1 MKKSYKKIALSLL
14 LFPLLASY
22 TSVFPAM
29 AQENGEVI
37 ELDFWT
43 FWGSEP
49 RRNFIE
55 TIVDKFNQS
64 QDEIHVNHTYLPWGD
79 IFTKNLASIAAGEP
93 ADVIVNDINTVA
105 QRAQKNQNTNLSEF
119 IAQEGDEFAS
129 NFYENLWDVTL
140 YEGDNYAI
148 PFTTDTRLLYY
159 NKDMMEEVGLDP
171 EQPPTTW
178 EELQEMAMMMD
189 VANGDNYD
197 RIGYVPRYG
206 VQGDFYYMNATG
218 HGFWDFESDRPTIND
233 PEGVAALKW
242 VSEYENHYGSDRL
255 NAFTAEFGN
264 QQADPFMNGKI
275 GMMIKEGT
283 HYSQIAAYAPDLNFG
298 VTTVPEFEDST
309 GGHTSWGGG
318 FVVEIPYGADN
329 PEASWEFIKFLT
341 DQSSQEYWAVNNFD
355 NVANI
360 SAAETAQT
368 SDSLSDKGQEVYQ
381 AAVENMEYT
390 ILTPQ
395 PMLLPDLMTYVN
407 TELDNIYLGYKS
419 PQQALD
425 DAQAMVESMLP

>member
-1 MKKSYKKIALSLL
+1 MKKIIKVLLSFALILPIFNLSSYQTVS
-14 LFPLLASY
+14 
-22 TSVFPAM
+22 
-29 AQENGEVI
+29 AQENEEVV

-55 TIVDKFNQS
+55 HIVEEFNNS

-79 IFTKNLASIAAGEP
+79 IFTKNLASIAAGDP

-105 QRAQKNQNTNLSEF
+105 QRAEKNQNTNLTEF
-119 IAQEGDEFAS
+119 INQEDDTFSEKY
-129 NFYENLWDVTL
+129 YENLWNATL
-140 YEGDNYAI
+140 FEGESYAL

-159 NKDMMEEVGLDP
+159 NKDIMEEVGLDP

-178 EELQEMAMMMD
+178 AELQEMAMKMD
-189 VANGDNYD
+189 VKNGDNYD

-218 HGFWDFESDRPTIND
+218 HGFWDFENNVPTINN
-233 PEGVAALKW
+233 PEGIAALDW
-242 VSEYENHYGSDRL
+242 VVDYENQYGSDTL

-298 VTTVPEFEDST
+298 VTTVPEFENST
-309 GGHTSWGGG
+309 GGTTSWGGG
-318 FVVEIPYGADN
+318 FVVEIPYGAEH
-329 PEASWEFIKFLT
+329 PAESWEFIKYLT
-341 DQSSQEYWAVNNFD
+341 DRTSQEY
-355 NVANI
+355 
-360 SAAETAQT
+360 
-368 SDSLSDKGQEVYQ
+368 
-381 AAVENMEYT
+381 
-390 ILTPQ
+390 
-395 PMLLPDLMTYVN
+395 
-407 TELDNIYLGYKS
+407 
-419 PQQALD
+419 
-425 DAQAMVESMLP
+425 